1 MTHALEQKHMVD
13 MRPFHINF
21 CYWKQEPKRF
31 IGSLSGGV
39 ALKKHCKKTPNL
51 LGSLLPKCAHSL
63 RTQDQGTVINVYKIT
78 CDSVQCPWSS
88 TPAALTVFQWDL
100 SINISH
106 ARGWMTSFISLF
118 HIVQF
123 KRHRTWTSQTSLYM
137 RGAEWDF
144 RCLD

>member
-1 MTHALEQKHMVD
+1 MPELSHVSISVLFQ
-13 MRPFHINF
+13 R
-21 CYWKQEPKRF
+21 QEPKRF

-106 ARGWMTSFISLF
+106 ARG
-118 HIVQF
+118 
-123 KRHRTWTSQTSLYM
+123 
-137 RGAEWDF
+137 
-144 RCLD
+144 